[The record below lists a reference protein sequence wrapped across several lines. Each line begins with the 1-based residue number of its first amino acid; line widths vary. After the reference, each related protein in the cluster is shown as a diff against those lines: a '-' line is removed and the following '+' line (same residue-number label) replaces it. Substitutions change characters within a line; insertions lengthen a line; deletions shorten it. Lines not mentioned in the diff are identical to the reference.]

1 MTRISI
7 LESLCYTDVVT
18 SINDEALI
26 LVRNTYGNSKSKV
39 LNSISKFD
47 IFGKRLSK
55 ARAYRSGS
63 INLHLLGNAESRLD
77 TCLESKPLNRIEL
90 SQDGDVDVVE
100 LVGKL
105 TLKVK
110 DANTQTQIRDI
121 NFDFILTL
129 YTLL

>member
-1 MTRISI
+1 MTRINI
-7 LESLCYTDVVT
+7 LKSLCYTDVVT

-77 TCLESKPLNRIEL
+77 TCLESKTLNRIEPKNT
-90 SQDGDVDVVE
+90 SVVITCYGRDGKE
-100 LVGKL
+100 
-105 TLKVK
+105 VK
-110 DANTQTQIRDI
+110 RVTCTDGENGGMA
-121 NFDFILTL
+121 
-129 YTLL
+129 